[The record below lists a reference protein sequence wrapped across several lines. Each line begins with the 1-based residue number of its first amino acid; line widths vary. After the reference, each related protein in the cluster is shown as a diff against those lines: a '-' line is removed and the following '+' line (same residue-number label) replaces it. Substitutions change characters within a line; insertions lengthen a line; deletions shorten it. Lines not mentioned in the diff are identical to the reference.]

1 MVVLGQFSLH
11 SVSGLQEGHDI
22 DKLPH
27 CRPIGVVGHTWFAFP
42 RDLVSWIAGKLMP
55 ELIPRINNR
64 SHQVAVRDWLV
75 NSAAKHDWN
84 ASLGGTSRQIR
95 AHYFMTFVP
104 PERQKGRITSFD
116 IAIRR

>member
-64 SHQVAVRDWLV
+64 SHQVAVRVGW
-75 NSAAKHDWN
+75 
-84 ASLGGTSRQIR
+84 
-95 AHYFMTFVP
+95 
-104 PERQKGRITSFD
+104 
-116 IAIRR
+116 